1 MDTEIGS
8 RGYSIPLKQLPGHFL
23 EDIRTELNVKP
34 LENPNFQS
42 SEAFPVYRIS
52 KSKVYLPRHYG
63 LEKYGP
69 ARFNN
74 LNKYSVINV
83 AFEGTLRDIQQET
96 VDATLTA
103 FENFGGGLVSLSTGL
118 GKTVVGLNLVSRVN
132 VKTLIV
138 VHAEFLLD
146 QWIERIQ
153 WYLPTARVGVIRQN
167 KCEVEDVDITIGMIQ
182 TITKREY
189 PKNFFD
195 SFGLTIV
202 DECFPSYTRILTS
215 RGILTIGQIYN
226 LWKEDHYITVMSYN
240 EETQQL
246 ETKWVTHAWKKRNQN
261 LLRFKYHEG
270 EFDCTPN
277 HRILTY
283 HGYLEAKELCVGD
296 YFNTGMDLYTRI
308 DSIQEVFHESGDVYD
323 IEVADNHN
331 FKLADFGPIVHNCH
345 HLGSK
350 TFSSIFYKVQTK
362 YHLGLSATPERKDGL
377 SKVIYWFLG
386 PQIVNIK
393 RNTGIP
399 SVKFLFN
406 NIEGYEEKHNC
417 IGKINLPEMLTDL
430 TLKDSRNKLIVDLL
444 IELLEQNRKI
454 LVLTHRRAHCEMLL
468 QMLPEGLAGVYLGG
482 MKKKDRDTS
491 KKQRIILGTYQ
502 ASGEGFDLLELDTL
516 IMATPK
522 SDVDQAIGRIL
533 RQKNVNDPVIYDIV
547 DSFSVFKGQYY
558 KRRKFY
564 KDNNIQFK

>member
-1 MDTEIGS
+1 MDTEIS
-8 RGYSIPLKQLPGHFL
+8 TRGYSIPLKQLPVHFL

-34 LENPNFQS
+34 LENPNFQGV
-42 SEAFPVYRIS
+42 SESFPVYRIS
-52 KSKVYLPRHYG
+52 KSKVYLPRHYAI
-63 LEKYGP
+63 EKFGP
-69 ARFNN
+69 ARNFN
-74 LNKYSVINV
+74 LDGTVINV
-83 AFEGTLRDIQQET
+83 PFQGSLRDIQQQT
-96 VDATLTA
+96 VEATLEA
-103 FENFGGGLVSLSTGL
+103 FKNHFGGLVSLSTGL
-118 GKTVVGLNLVSRVN
+118 GKTVVGLNLISQVGL
-132 VKTLIV
+132 KTLIV

-153 WYLPTARVGVIRQN
+153 MYLPTARVGVIQQN
-167 KCEVEDVDITIGMIQ
+167 KCETENVDIAIGMIQ

-195 SFGLTIV
+195 SFGMTIV

-215 RGILTIGQIYN
+215 RGILTIGQIYD
-226 LWKEDHYITVMSYN
+226 LWKQDHYITVMSYN

-246 ETKWVTHAWKKRNQN
+246 ETKWVTHAWKKTNQN
-261 LLRFKYHEG
+261 LLRFTYHEG

-296 YFNTGMDLYTRI
+296 YFNTGLDLYTRI
-308 DSIQEVFHESGDVYD
+308 DSIQEIFHESGDVYD
-323 IEVADNHN
+323 IEVEDNHN

-362 YHLGLSATPERKDGL
+362 YHLGLSATPDRKDGL

-406 NIEGYEEKHNC
+406 TEVYEEKHNR

-430 TLKDSRNKLIVDLL
+430 TLKENRNKLIINLL
-444 IELLEQNRKI
+444 LKLVEQNRKI
-454 LVLTHRRAHCEMLL
+454 LVLTHRRAHCDTLL
-468 QMLPEGLAGVYLGG
+468 QMLPEGLAGKYLGG
-482 MKKKDRDTS
+482 MKKKERDST
-491 KKQRIILGTYQ
+491 KEQKIILGTYQ
-502 ASGEGFDLLELDTL
+502 ASGEGFDVLELDTL

-533 RQKNVNDPVIYDIV
+533 RQKNVNEPIIYDIV

-564 KDNNIQFK
+564 KYNNIPFK